1 MQALKYIELGLEMHF
16 SYHSLRMR
24 YEPSE
29 GSMMID
35 VSTIYSLELVQ
46 NLQNPKSKDCLFGLL
61 NETLTAMGARL
72 LRNNILQPLTDA
84 EVLSTRYIAVEELTT
99 KEEMF
104 FATRAGLMFILTIF
118 APF

>member
-1 MQALKYIELGLEMHF
+1 MQF
-16 SYHSLRMR
+16 SYHSLRLR

-35 VSTIYSLELVQ
+35 VPTIYSLELVQ

-61 NETLTAMGARL
+61 NETLTPMGARL
-72 LRNNILQPLTDA
+72 LRNNILQPLTDR
-84 EVLSTRYIAVEELTT
+84 EVLTTRYLAVEELTT

-104 FATRAGLMFILTIF
+104 FATRAGLLLTLSLLV
-118 APF
+118 